1 MNLRLASASVIVG
14 FALTL
19 TGTYAQQVA
28 KPTEPRYEFVIQLE
42 LPLADFGGETET
54 RAEIRF
60 VEGIPAIVCLSA
72 MRPYRV
78 ERVTSGGMPLELRS
92 LAWAPGAEHVYAAD
106 RLTKDEATTLAHSR
120 RLLTARKGPGL
131 VEPAEPRR
139 TPQGDLVMPLEGC
152 CIEENPLAG
161 WRIES
166 EVAYPLTFKVIR
178 GVGYVYMYG
187 QGTVTSP
194 LGAVRKLGEGHTTAR
209 HIRQMGSPDALS
221 REAAVQALG
230 WLGKG
235 EKTESLQALVKA
247 LKDTQP
253 AVRRSA
259 AESLG
264 RIGDQTV
271 MPALQAASQDKHQLT
286 AATAEWAM
294 HTISSRMKAE
304 E

>member
-1 MNLRLASASVIVG
+1 
-14 FALTL
+14 
-19 TGTYAQQVA
+19 
-28 KPTEPRYEFVIQLE
+28 
-42 LPLADFGGETET
+42 
-54 RAEIRF
+54 
-60 VEGIPAIVCLSA
+60 
-72 MRPYRV
+72 
-78 ERVTSGGMPLELRS
+78 
-92 LAWAPGAEHVYAAD
+92 
-106 RLTKDEATTLAHSR
+106 
-120 RLLTARKGPGL
+120 
-131 VEPAEPRR
+131 
-139 TPQGDLVMPLEGC
+139 
-152 CIEENPLAG
+152 
-161 WRIES
+161 
-166 EVAYPLTFKVIR
+166 
-178 GVGYVYMYG
+178 
-187 QGTVTSP
+187 
-194 LGAVRKLGEGHTTAR
+194 
-209 HIRQMGSPDALS
+209 MGSPDALS